1 MQEILMALFAGLI
14 VGLLF
19 SFLKLPLPAPPVL
32 PGIMGIAGVYAGGII
47 FQQYISS
54 YLS

>member
-1 MQEILMALFAGLI
+1 MQEILLATFAGLI

-32 PGIMGIAGVYAGGII
+32 PGIMGIAGVYMGGLL
-47 FQQYISS
+47 FQQYISN
-54 YLS
+54 YL